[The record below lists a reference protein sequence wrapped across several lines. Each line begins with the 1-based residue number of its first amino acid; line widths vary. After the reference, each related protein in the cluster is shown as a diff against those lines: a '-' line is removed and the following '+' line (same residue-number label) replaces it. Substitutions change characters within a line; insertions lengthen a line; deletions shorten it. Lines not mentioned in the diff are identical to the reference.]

1 MGEYDRDFS
10 VWLEKAIEDPD
21 LTEELLSI
29 QGNEDEIMDRFY
41 RELAFGT
48 GGLRGVIGAGEN
60 RMNIYTVRR
69 ATQGLADYLNAKCS
83 APSVAISFDSRIKS
97 DLFAKEAARVLAGNG
112 IRVHIFDTL
121 QPTPVLSFA
130 VRYFKCDGGLMLT
143 ASHNPAKYNGYKCY
157 GADGCQMTDFDAGE
171 VTKFISKV
179 RIFDD
184 VKLAD
189 FSSELISHM
198 GSDVLE
204 AFYDAIMAR
213 RVYPG
218 ICATS
223 GLKLVYTPLNGT
235 GNVPVREIL
244 SRLGLNDVTVVKEQE
259 MPDGNFPTVPYPNPE
274 IPDVFVIGKELAA
287 SVDADMILATDP
299 DCDRLGIA
307 VRDSDGSYKLMTGN
321 EVGCLLLNYVLEG
334 RTEMG
339 TLPKDPVAVTTI
351 VSSEMSGPIADK
363 YGCEVRRVLTGFKYI
378 GEQIG
383 FLEAEGHEERFVFGF
398 EESYGYM
405 AGGYVRDKDGVVASM
420 LICEAAAYY
429 KSKGLT
435 LLEQMQKLYDE
446 FGAYRDKLINTVF
459 EGAAGM
465 TAMAEL
471 MASIRREPPTSFGPL
486 NIVSFADYKNKVKTN
501 LIDGSKQELTL
512 PSSNVLAFVLEDG
525 SDIIIRP
532 SGTEPKIKVY
542 ILARAETVAEADEKV
557 VKLTEAAKILLK

>member
-1 MGEYDRDFS
+1 
-10 VWLEKAIEDPD
+10 
-21 LTEELLSI
+21 
-29 QGNEDEIMDRFY
+29 
-41 RELAFGT
+41 
-48 GGLRGVIGAGEN
+48 
-60 RMNIYTVRR
+60 
-69 ATQGLADYLNAKCS
+69 
-83 APSVAISFDSRIKS
+83 
-97 DLFAKEAARVLAGNG
+97 
-112 IRVHIFDTL
+112 
-121 QPTPVLSFA
+121 
-130 VRYFKCDGGLMLT
+130 
-143 ASHNPAKYNGYKCY
+143 
-157 GADGCQMTDFDAGE
+157 
-171 VTKFISKV
+171 
-179 RIFDD
+179 
-184 VKLAD
+184 
-189 FSSELISHM
+189 
-198 GSDVLE
+198 
-204 AFYDAIMAR
+204 
-213 RVYPG
+213 
-218 ICATS
+218 
-223 GLKLVYTPLNGT
+223 
-235 GNVPVREIL
+235 
-244 SRLGLNDVTVVKEQE
+244 

>member
-1 MGEYDRDFS
+1 
-10 VWLEKAIEDPD
+10 
-21 LTEELLSI
+21 
-29 QGNEDEIMDRFY
+29 
-41 RELAFGT
+41 
-48 GGLRGVIGAGEN
+48 
-60 RMNIYTVRR
+60 
-69 ATQGLADYLNAKCS
+69 
-83 APSVAISFDSRIKS
+83 
-97 DLFAKEAARVLAGNG
+97 
-112 IRVHIFDTL
+112 
-121 QPTPVLSFA
+121 
-130 VRYFKCDGGLMLT
+130 
-143 ASHNPAKYNGYKCY
+143 
-157 GADGCQMTDFDAGE
+157 MTDFDAGE

-218 ICATS
+218 ICAES

-532 SGTEPKIKVY
+532 SGTEPKIKVPCKQFF
-542 ILARAETVAEADEKV
+542 IIGQTGAFTQQMIGGKAGLSAELRPFFTAKSPVRKVEKQLIPNIPVAFFQIA
-557 VKLTEAAKILLK
+557 